1 MANVF
6 FLRSLY
12 HIFLASFFVSSPLSF
27 RACLVRLLPGFLSAY
42 SVHFHY
48 LLYIFSS
55 ECTRLA
61 FFQQVMTVDL
71 VWPVNLQDFLGKLL
85 MKFCVL
91 QMVTFFILQ
100 DSELG
105 LFSSVPDVLKPLKE
119 NSCFYISVC
128 PSLLVD
134 DTADQRR
141 RQKTGWRA
149 VWGQPIKQQ
158 RLLLKMQKIN
168 YNKNVCVFLKTNS
181 RNQTLLARGQK

>member
-1 MANVF
+1 MSHFLNLMANVF

-12 HIFLASFFVSSPLSF
+12 HIFLACFFVSSPLSF
-27 RACLVRLLPGFLSAY
+27 RVCLVRLLPGFLSAY
-42 SVHFHY
+42 PVHFYY

-71 VWPVNLQDFLGKLL
+71 VWPVNLQGLL
-85 MKFCVL
+85 LKY
-91 QMVTFFILQ
+91 
-100 DSELG
+100 
-105 LFSSVPDVLKPLKE
+105 SSVPDVLKPLKE

-168 YNKNVCVFLKTNS
+168 YNKNVFVFF
-181 RNQTLLARGQK
+181 